1 MLYTIPDYYREFH
14 CIAGDCEDTC
24 CAGWQIVADTR
35 ALKNYR
41 AVKGSYRKTL
51 KEKIDWKN
59 SCFKQDEERRCA
71 FLNEEN
77 LCEMYIELGEK
88 SLCKTCKRYPRH
100 IEEFEDA
107 REITLSVS
115 CPEVARILMAH
126 MDPVTF
132 QTAVKDGEEEYED
145 FDLFLFDKLLDARD
159 VLYRVLQDR
168 TEPVAVRMGLSYGLA
183 RDMQRRINHG
193 ELFATEDVLK
203 KYQTERAKAF
213 VKKKLAENEGE
224 SSFQYMKEM
233 FHKLFQLELLRED
246 WGLLLLETEKRLFLE
261 LTEKEYQKVT
271 KEFLQWMEDH
281 GMHWEI
287 RKEQL
292 LVYFVS
298 TYFCGAVYDGEVLS
312 KLQFALMGADFVE
325 ELLKAKWLRN
335 EKMLDDEELVE
346 LVYRY
351 SREVEHSDYNLKK
364 LEKMMPIE
372 NGRFC

>member
-126 MDPVTF
+126 MDPVNF